1 MRNNTVPLSR
11 LGRNYPGIDICL
23 YKCISQP
30 MTQKI
35 AGFDWDDGN
44 STGVALADIEAAFMA
59 GPDVAPDMKHFG
71 AEQRFI
77 AIGKDKAGRP
87 LFVAFTFRDHKGAN
101 SFVPSAP
108 ATCTKRRSEPMK
120 HVPKL
125 KTDAAAEAF
134 LEKDLSG
141 LDFSQFKPAR
151 FEFQAKDAQ
160 INMRLPSKLLAA
172 VKASAKSS
180 GIPYQRFIR
189 ETLEHA
195 VGKKRA

>member
-1 MRNNTVPLSR
+1 
-11 LGRNYPGIDICL
+11 
-23 YKCISQP
+23 
-30 MTQKI
+30 
-35 AGFDWDDGN
+35 
-44 STGVALADIEAAFMA
+44 
-59 GPDVAPDMKHFG
+59 
-71 AEQRFI
+71 
-77 AIGKDKAGRP
+77 
-87 LFVAFTFRDHKGAN
+87 
-101 SFVPSAP
+101 
-108 ATCTKRRSEPMK
+108 MK
-120 HVPKL
+120 HVPRL
-125 KTDAAAEAF
+125 KTDAAAEKF